1 MGIIPDYMDEI
12 YFDNSISKESSSA
25 ERIRIVFVN
34 AERGK
39 KLDEITAYLKH
50 HPDLKEA
57 SIILLNEIDI
67 GMARSGNLNI
77 AEELGIRLGM
87 NWIFGIEFKELSK
100 GEEAERNTVT
110 ENSEALH
117 GNAVLS
123 KYPLDNLKLLR
134 LPEKFNWFN
143 DYQKREGSRIALFS
157 TVKINGKEILLVT
170 VHLEDRTDAK
180 GRYKQMESVVAYI
193 EEYYPDLPVLVA
205 GDMNTLTF
213 DGGNGETV
221 SDLIKKDGDMGKSRR
236 MNPEKWESLFE
247 LMEEKGFDCTSCN
260 EAGKITCRENI
271 KDLNHVLEMNLD
283 WFFLKGLV
291 AENPLTVSSVFDR
304 SVLPGFSGL
313 SNSDGIEMTDHN
325 IITLFLNI

>member
-12 YFDNSISKESSSA
+12 YFDNSISKGSSSA

-39 KLDEITAYLKH
+39 RLDEITAYLKH

-180 GRYKQMESVVAYI
+180 GRYEQMESVVAYI

-221 SDLIKKDGDMGKSRR
+221 SDLIKKRR
-236 MNPEKWESLFE
+236 
-247 LMEEKGFDCTSCN
+247 
-260 EAGKITCRENI
+260 
-271 KDLNHVLEMNLD
+271 
-283 WFFLKGLV
+283 
-291 AENPLTVSSVFDR
+291 
-304 SVLPGFSGL
+304 
-313 SNSDGIEMTDHN
+313 
-325 IITLFLNI
+325 